1 MSVLNSIANC
11 GVSFTTTSQDKRNVI
26 MTNNL
31 SLALAAML
39 GVLIISR
46 FALLAA
52 EPILITRLAVG
63 MLFCLSP
70 ILLNRAGYIWAS
82 RFLLCWMPPLLIL
95 ILFVL
100 SIRQGLG
107 NEVSAYIGLRFFLLA
122 FSYYPFLVFNL

>member
-1 MSVLNSIANC
+1 MSALNSIVYS

-46 FALLAA
+46 FTLLAA
-52 EPILITRLAVG
+52 EPILVTRLVFG
-63 MLFCLSP
+63 MLLCVLP
-70 ILLNRAGYIWAS
+70 IALNRAGYIWAS

-95 ILFVL
+95 VLFVL
-100 SIRQGLG
+100 AIRQGLE
-107 NEVSAYIGLRFFLLA
+107 NEVSA
-122 FSYYPFLVFNL
+122 